1 MYNESL
7 LVLDF
12 QNLIHVFKQYCLLTS
27 PQVLK
32 KQDEADM
39 TQSMLELRQQADYLN
54 TGDNDDL
61 RLTNL
66 NTTAVDDWQTLTAD
80 PAGKDKKKKV
90 NNVACLVLWCTNV
103 IFSE

>member
-1 MYNESL
+1 MCNESL

-12 QNLIHVFKQYCLLTS
+12 QNLIHVFKQYMYLTP
-27 PQVLK
+27 PQALK

-103 IFSE
+103 ILSE